1 MRNICAVTT
10 TRADY
15 GILRPVLKAI
25 VEDDALTLQ
34 ILAGDTHYA
43 AARGRSVERL
53 LEDRFTVTRQFES
66 TPRGAKPT
74 DITSAMGRAMCSA
87 GEALSSLSPDLL
99 IVAGDRFE
107 IHAVAAAALPLLI
120 PILHIHGGEITEGAM
135 DNQFRHAISKLSH
148 IHCVS
153 APVHAQRLLQMGEEP
168 WRVHVTGAPSLDNIA
183 QVARPDAAALANH
196 IGVELKPKPLLVTY
210 HPTTLEYERTRHD
223 VGTLLDALDSVR
235 GRPIVFTG
243 VNTDTAGDIVH
254 EAVGAFVA
262 THPNARLCA
271 SLGTPMYFSL
281 MAHAA
286 AMVGNSSSGIIEAAS
301 FELPVVNIGSR
312 QQGRLH
318 AANVINCPCDP
329 DAVRKAIDTALDS
342 RFSQQIAGL
351 TNPYGGGHAAQH
363 ITRVCRE
370 VPLGPDLIRKR
381 FVDISMTETRK
392 VAA

>member
-25 VEDDALTLQ
+25 DADDALMLQ
-34 ILAGDTHYA
+34 LLAGDTHYA
-43 AARGRSVERL
+43 TAMGRSVERL
-53 LEDRFTVTRQFES
+53 QEDGFTVTRQFES

-99 IVAGDRFE
+99 IVVGDRFE

-153 APVHAQRLLQMGEEP
+153 APVHGQRLLQMGEEP

-183 QVARPDAAALANH
+183 QVTRPTAASLVNY
-196 IGVELKPKPLLVTY
+196 IGVELHPKPLLVTY
-210 HPTTLEYERTRHD
+210 HPATLEYEQTRHD
-223 VGTLLDALDSVR
+223 VGTLLDALNSVR
-235 GRPIVFTG
+235 DRPIVFTG

-262 THPNARLCA
+262 THPHARLCP

-281 MAHAA
+281 MTHAA

-301 FELPVVNIGSR
+301 FGLPVVNIGNR
-312 QQGRLH
+312 QQGRLQ
-318 AANVINCPCDP
+318 AANVINSPCDP
-329 DAVRKAIDTALDS
+329 AAIRGAIDTAIAP
-342 RFSQQIAGL
+342 RFAQQIAGL
-351 TNPYGGGHAAQH
+351 TNPYGDGQAAQR

-381 FVDISMTETRK
+381 FVDLGPAETRK
-392 VAA
+392 EIA